1 MTIKE
6 IRKMSI
12 DEMNK
17 KYVSLK
23 KELFDARIQ
32 LNLVKLKDTSSIRKI
47 KKIIRQIK
55 TIIREEEISKIKN
68 FNKNIKL
75 KNDSVLDKDTEKD
88 IQKDKYLENN

>member
-17 KYVSLK
+17 KNVSLK
-23 KELFDARIQ
+23 KELFDVRIQ
-32 LNLVKLKDTSSIRKI
+32 LNLVKLKDTSRIRKI

-68 FNKNIKL
+68 LNKNIKL

-88 IQKDKYLENN
+88 IQKDKSLEKN

>member
-32 LNLVKLKDTSSIRKI
+32 LNLVKLKDTSRIRKI

-68 FNKNIKL
+68 LNKNIKL

-88 IQKDKYLENN
+88 IQNDTSLEKN

>member
-17 KYVSLK
+17 KNVSLK
-23 KELFDARIQ
+23 KELFDVRIQ
-32 LNLVKLKDTSSIRKI
+32 LNLVKLKDTSRIRKI

-68 FNKNIKL
+68 LNKNIKL
-75 KNDSVLDKDTEKD
+75 KNDSVLDKDNEKD
-88 IQKDKYLENN
+88 IQKDKSLEKN